1 MNSNDETKQIINLN
15 NCIMKQFTLKS
26 LMLLLLLLIG
36 GGSYAWGEDFV
47 KVTSAPDSWEGS
59 YLFVYETGNVCF
71 DGSLTN
77 LDVVRNTKKVTI
89 KDGVIAATDE
99 LKACCFTVT
108 ADSQNKGWY
117 QIKSASK
124 FYIAGTVK
132 TNKKSNGLASTDQE
146 AKASNY
152 LNRFEFDGKAVS
164 VYSQSNDGETVLRFN
179 KAKDQQRFRY
189 FKSGQEPIALYKLSS
204 TATLI
209 SIAVSG
215 TPTKTTYE
223 EGEAFDPTGLVVT
236 GTYDDGTKKEITDG
250 IVWVKDPEI
259 LKLGTTSVDV
269 YASVGNIDSDVYT
282 VEGITVKEKATL
294 IGIEANGTP
303 DDFWKG
309 DKFNKNGITV
319 TALWSDGSESDVTEQ
334 CQFTEPDMTTAGKKT
349 VTVTYENKTCTYDI
363 EVKTIENTKETAYT
377 VSKAIA
383 LIKAGKDL
391 ATQVYVK
398 GVVSEIVTKYNPDF
412 GNVSFNV
419 SVDGSVEGE
428 QFQFYRTQKDA
439 ENTYTEDPKI
449 EVGATV
455 VGYGTLFLYK
465 DNYEFA
471 AGNYLVEY
479 NAPVEK
485 VLKSIA
491 ISGEATKTT
500 YKEGEAFDPTGLVV
514 TATYDDESTK
524 VVTDDVTWTFDPAT
538 LILGTTE
545 VNVTA
550 TYGEKTASKTVAVT
564 VTEVQKYN
572 VTWNVNGKVYTEGA
586 PTTEVVEG
594 EKLGTLPTA
603 PASIGGLVFM
613 GWTNEAVT
621 SQEAAPAVLFTS
633 AADAP
638 AVTADVTYYAVFAA
652 QAGAGWA
659 RVTALSDITEGSYV
673 IKNDGFIL
681 PNSNTNKSPQKVT
694 APSITDNVITGEVD
708 ESMVWQ
714 FVSTGASNQF
724 YIKNAAGDYL
734 YVIDKSQGIR
744 VADTDTPDKWTF
756 EENGEGYFSMKDANS
771 NRYCATYKA
780 GEDWRSYN
788 SKDYGNYAN
797 GGKLELYRNDISY
810 SNYTT
815 TVETNSLTLRAFDGK
830 NYFAT
835 FSCDKAVKFVDA
847 TVFTVDVENG
857 TISLNEIA
865 SKQVPANTGVLLRS
879 AKESDVFT
887 YIESAPA
894 IEGTNLLKPASEQ
907 MTEGFKF
914 YKLAYDNYTE
924 KTGLG
929 FYWGAEN
936 GGAYTVKPGLAY
948 LAVPEEQAAN
958 VKGFSFDGTQT
969 GINGVE
975 ATTAKGAIYNLNGQR
990 VEKAQRGIYI
1000 QNGKKFI
1007 VK

>member
-1 MNSNDETKQIINLN
+1 MNSNDETKQINNLN

-36 GGSYAWGEDFV
+36 GGSSAWGETKTYQHVFNVKPSTGDEVALTGMLWNIVAENLGSYNSQNYAGVQIGAKSKDGFITLTSSADWNYNNATKITAV
-47 KVTSAPDSWEGS
+47 RLWLNLGGTSVTPSVTIGGKAAVSDGTNVIKNSTIKQDWTKATKVTFTPAEDGN
-59 YLFVYETGNVCF
+59 TGVVVINV
-71 DGSLTN
+71 S
-77 LDVVRNTKKVTI
+77 
-89 KDGVIAATDE
+89 
-99 LKACCFTVT
+99 
-108 ADSQNKGWY
+108 
-117 QIKSASK
+117 
-124 FYIAGTVK
+124 TVK
-132 TNKKSNGLASTDQE
+132 AGYICAMEIDCE
-146 AKASNY
+146 
-152 LNRFEFDGKAVS
+152 DGAPAANLTKI
-164 VYSQSNDGETVLRFN
+164 E
-179 KAKDQQRFRY
+179 
-189 FKSGQEPIALYKLSS
+189 
-204 TATLI
+204 
-209 SIAVSG
+209 VSG
-215 TPTKTTYE
+215 TPTKITYFD
-223 EGEAFDPTGLVVT
+223 GELFDPTGLVVT
-236 GTYDDGTKKEITDG
+236 GTYDDGTTSPITNG
-250 IVWVKDPEI
+250 VTWECDPKT
-259 LKLGTTSVDV
+259 LALGTTSVDV
-269 YASVGNIDSDVYT
+269 MASVGNITSNEYT
-282 VEGITVKEKATL
+282 VKGITVKEKATL
-294 IGIEANGTP
+294 IGIEATKGSP
-303 DDFWKG
+303 AEFWKG
-309 DKFNKNGITV
+309 DKFNHDGITI
-319 TALWSDGSESDVTEQ
+319 TARWNDASETDVTEQ

-524 VVTDDVTWTFDPAT
+524 VVTDDVKWTCTPET
-538 LILGTTE
+538 LTLGITE

-550 TYGEKTASKTVAVT
+550 SYGEKTASKTVAVT
-564 VTEVQKYN
+564 VTEAPKMVDIDLTKDQTTTATTDKLEWLGEFVTVTANKANAVPGANNYYPGNGRTSTRFYMGSTLTFTPAPFVVLGEITYEAVSDGYAN
-572 VTWNVNGKVYTEGA
+572 VMGNSAWTNATAEANGKIVTITPKDGSKPVSATIGA
-586 PTTEVVEG
+586 TTGGKSFSINYSLANEISLALVAKSNDIYYATFSSACACEFVGAEVFTVNVEG
-594 EKLGTLPTA
+594 EN
-603 PASIGGLVFM
+603 IV
-613 GWTNEAVT
+613 
-621 SQEAAPAVLFTS
+621 
-633 AADAP
+633 
-638 AVTADVTYYAVFAA
+638 
-652 QAGAGWA
+652 
-659 RVTALSDITEGSYV
+659 
-673 IKNDGFIL
+673 
-681 PNSNTNKSPQKVT
+681 
-694 APSITDNVITGEVD
+694 
-708 ESMVWQ
+708 
-714 FVSTGASNQF
+714 
-724 YIKNAAGDYL
+724 
-734 YVIDKSQGIR
+734 
-744 VADTDTPDKWTF
+744 
-756 EENGEGYFSMKDANS
+756 
-771 NRYCATYKA
+771 
-780 GEDWRSYN
+780 
-788 SKDYGNYAN
+788 
-797 GGKLELYRNDISY
+797 
-810 SNYTT
+810 
-815 TVETNSLTLRAFDGK
+815 
-830 NYFAT
+830 
-835 FSCDKAVKFVDA
+835 
-847 TVFTVDVENG
+847 
-857 TISLNEIA
+857 LNEVA
-865 SKQVPANTGVLLRS
+865 SKQVPANTGVLVKSTANAVTVTRL
-879 AKESDVFT
+879 
-887 YIESAPA
+887 ESAPA
-894 IEGTNLLKPASEQ
+894 IEGTNLLKPASEK
-907 MTEGFKF
+907 MTEGFKY

-948 LAVPEEQAAN
+948 LAVPEAQAAN